1 MTTSPMCDI
10 TNKLEQPNY
19 SAILI
24 SQHLKTLSETE
35 LLELH
40 GEICDQNDV
49 TDLIFTRPEFALLA
63 YFGDR
68 DFAFYK
74 QIADWCGVTLSK
86 DGIYYI
92 DKHGVLHESPSV
104 LNCPVFKMEKVL
116 SCETYCHLLGVE
128 VEYFNMGD
136 FRQLDL
142 EDGEDIDIAQ
152 NYVDDYYLNALM
164 IGFGEWVCLYKTK

>member
-1 MTTSPMCDI
+1 MTTSAMGDMK
-10 TNKLEQPNY
+10 NKFKRPNY

-49 TDLIFTRPEFALLA
+49 TDLIFTRPEFALVA
-63 YFGDR
+63 FYGDR

-74 QIADWCGVTLSK
+74 QIADWCGQTLGR

-92 DKHGVLHESPSV
+92 DEYGVLHASPCV
-104 LNCPVFKMEKVL
+104 LDCPVFKMEKFL
-116 SCETYCHLLGVE
+116 SCKIYCHLLDVE
-128 VEYFNMGD
+128 VEYFDMGD

-142 EDGEDIDIAQ
+142 ENGEDIDIAQ
-152 NYVDDYYLNALM
+152 SYVDEYYLNALM
-164 IGFGEWVCLYKTK
+164 IGFGEWVCLYKT